1 MSAQITLNE
10 AKSMTHAFQN
20 STIGSNHTIAGLV
33 DKTNLLTLLNQE
45 GCTGL
50 RIYNALN
57 DDGKITFVLVGVNS
71 NNEDMT
77 DYILDKTDLCPN
89 NCSNDSPLM

>member
-1 MSAQITLNE
+1 MSAQISLNE

-20 STIGSNHTIAGLV
+20 SSLGTNQTIAGLV

-45 GCTGL
+45 DCTGV

-57 DDGKITFVLVGVNS
+57 EEGKITYVLVGVNA

-77 DYILDKTDLCPN
+77 NYILDKTVNCPN

>member
-20 STIGSNHTIAGLV
+20 STIGSNQTFAGLV

-77 DYILDKTDLCPN
+77 NYILDKIVACPN
-89 NCSNDSPLM
+89 ICPNDSPLM

>member
-20 STIGSNHTIAGLV
+20 STIGANQTFAGLV
-33 DKTNLLTLLNQE
+33 DTTNLLTLLNQE
-45 GCTGL
+45 GCTGV

-77 DYILDKTDLCPN
+77 EYLLNKFNLCTSL
-89 NCSNDSPLM
+89 CALESPLM

>member
-20 STIGSNHTIAGLV
+20 STIGANQTFAGLV

-45 GCTGL
+45 GCTGV

-77 DYILDKTDLCPN
+77 EYLLNKFNLCPSL
-89 NCSNDSPLM
+89 CALESPLM

>member
-20 STIGSNHTIAGLV
+20 STIGANQTFAGLV

-45 GCTGL
+45 GCTGV

-71 NNEDMT
+71 NNEDLT
-77 DYILDKTDLCPN
+77 DYILDKTDLCQN
-89 NCSNDSPLM
+89 NCSNDSSLM

>member
-20 STIGSNHTIAGLV
+20 SSIGTNQTKAGLV
-33 DKTNLLTLLNQE
+33 DKTNLITLLNQE
-45 GCTGL
+45 GCTGV

-57 DDGKITFVLVGVNS
+57 EEGKITYVLVGVND

-77 DYILDKTDLCPN
+77 NYILDRLEACPPV
-89 NCSNDSPLM
+89 CPTDSPLI

>member
-20 STIGSNHTIAGLV
+20 STIGANQTFAGLV

-77 DYILDKTDLCPN
+77 NFILDRAFLCPVY
-89 NCSNDSPLM
+89 CPIDSPLM

>member
-1 MSAQITLNE
+1 MSAPISLNE

-20 STIGSNHTIAGLV
+20 SSLGTNQTIAGLV

-45 GCTGL
+45 GCTGV

-57 DDGKITFVLVGVNS
+57 EEGKITYVLVGVNA

-77 DYILDKTDLCPN
+77 NYILDKCNLCPTD
-89 NCSNDSPLM
+89 CPIDSPLM

>member
-1 MSAQITLNE
+1 MSVPISLND
-10 AKSMTHAFQN
+10 AKSMTHAFQKSSLGTN
-20 STIGSNHTIAGLV
+20 QTIAGHV

-45 GCTGL
+45 GCTGV

-57 DDGKITFVLVGVNS
+57 EAGKITYVLVGVNA

-77 DYILDKTDLCPN
+77 NYILDRCNLCPTDYPI
-89 NCSNDSPLM
+89 DSPLM

>member
-20 STIGSNHTIAGLV
+20 STIGANQTFAGLV

-45 GCTGL
+45 DCTGV

-77 DYILDKTDLCPN
+77 EYLLDKIELCPIN
-89 NCSNDSPLM
+89 

>member
-10 AKSMTHAFQN
+10 AKSMTHAYQN
-20 STIGSNHTIAGLV
+20 STIGATQTFSGLV
-33 DKTNLLTLLNQE
+33 DKTNLQTLLNQE

-57 DDGKITFVLVGVNS
+57 DDGKITFVLVDVNS
-71 NNEDMT
+71 NNEDMI
-77 DYILDKTDLCPN
+77 DYILDKVAICPDV
-89 NCSNDSPLM
+89 CPNDSPLM

>member
-20 STIGSNHTIAGLV
+20 STIGSNQTFAGLV

-77 DYILDKTDLCPN
+77 NYILDRLQACPPV
-89 NCSNDSPLM
+89 CPPDSPLM

>member
-1 MSAQITLNE
+1 MSVQITLNE

-20 STIGSNHTIAGLV
+20 STIGSNQTFAGLV

-57 DDGKITFVLVGVNS
+57 DDGKITFVLVGANS
-71 NNEDMT
+71 NNEDML
-77 DYILDKTDLCPN
+77 DYILDKAAPCPN
-89 NCSNDSPLM
+89 ICSNDSPLM

>member
-20 STIGSNHTIAGLV
+20 STIGSNQTFAGLV

-77 DYILDKTDLCPN
+77 EYLLDKIELCPI
-89 NCSNDSPLM
+89 NCPTESPLM

>member
-20 STIGSNHTIAGLV
+20 STIGANQTFAGLV

-57 DDGKITFVLVGVNS
+57 DDGKITFVFFG
-71 NNEDMT
+71 NE
-77 DYILDKTDLCPN
+77 LQQHF
-89 NCSNDSPLM
+89 PLLGSSFKRFG